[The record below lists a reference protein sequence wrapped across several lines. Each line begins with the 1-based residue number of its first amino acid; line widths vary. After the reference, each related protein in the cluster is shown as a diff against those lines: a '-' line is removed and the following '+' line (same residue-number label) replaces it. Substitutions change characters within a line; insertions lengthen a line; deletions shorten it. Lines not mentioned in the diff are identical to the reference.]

1 MQKPLLNYASI
12 NGEPEPV
19 LSSPYGRVRYL
30 VTARKS
36 LTQKKKKK
44 STIKN
49 HSLKR
54 KSTMQKPLLNLLIN
68 GGDPEPVLSS
78 PYGRVRYLVTA
89 LAGLGISCAY
99 IMRVNLS
106 VAVMPI
112 ADRLWEGG
120 ATEQR

>member
-1 MQKPLLNYASI
+1 MESTKKSLTQKRRGKRRKTAMQKPLLNPSI
-12 NGEPEPV
+12 NGEPEPL
-19 LSSPYGRVRYL
+19 LSCPPPRP
-30 VTARKS
+30 
-36 LTQKKKKK
+36 
-44 STIKN
+44 
-49 HSLKR
+49 H
-54 KSTMQKPLLNLLIN
+54 
-68 GGDPEPVLSS
+68 
-78 PYGRVRYLVTA
+78 GRVRYLVTA